1 MHSQHAAGFLL
12 PIQDRGAKPWA
23 VSCLLLLAAQ
33 FVAGVDG
40 VEGWW
45 IVPAPFLP
53 ALAWNIFKHGGSSDS
68 KRLKSE

>member
-1 MHSQHAAGFLL
+1 MDPRAGVDYLIIRKVQAAG
-12 PIQDRGAKPWA
+12 A